1 MKDWLLTARQPKIYR
16 RSIKVALIVG
26 TILVLI
32 NYFDKILSDALT
44 STDFFKMGLTYIVP
58 FCVST
63 YAAVSATRENA

>member
-1 MKDWLLTARQPKIYR
+1 MKDWLTTALQPKIYR
-16 RSIKVALIVG
+16 RSLKVALIVG

-32 NYFDKILSDALT
+32 NHLDKILGGALT
-44 STDFFKMGLTYIVP
+44 STDFLKMGLTYIVP